1 MPVCQKIFS
10 FISFLAVVWLISHV
24 WFFVTP
30 WTAACQ
36 VSLPFTIFLNL
47 LQTNVHWV
55 SDTMQPSHPLLP
67 LSPPAL
73 NVSQS
78 QGLFQ
83 WVNSTSG
90 GQSIGTSASAPVLPI
105 NTQSWFPLGFRFDLW
120 AFQGSL
126 ESLLQHILKALIFRH
141 STFFMVQLWHPYMT
155 TEKNVALTIWTFV
168 FINEGD
174 AKTFLGFPW
183 WLRQLRICMK
193 FRRHIFSPWLGK
205 IPWKIKWLQ
214 TPVFMPRRF
223 HFQRNLAG

>member
-1 MPVCQKIFS
+1 MSNSLRPQGLQHTRFPCPSPSPGESSNSGLLSWWYYPIFS
-10 FISFLAVVWLISHV
+10 SSVIPFFSWLQSF
-24 WFFVTP
+24 
-30 WTAACQ
+30 
-36 VSLPFTIFLNL
+36 
-47 LQTNVHWV
+47 
-55 SDTMQPSHPLLP
+55 
-67 LSPPAL
+67 PAL
-73 NVSQS
+73 GSFPMS
-78 QGLFQ
+78 WLF
-83 WVNSTSG
+83 TSG
-90 GQSIGTSASAPVLPI
+90 GQSTEASTSAPVLPI
-105 NTQSWFPLGFRFDLW
+105 NIQSWFPLGFRFDLW